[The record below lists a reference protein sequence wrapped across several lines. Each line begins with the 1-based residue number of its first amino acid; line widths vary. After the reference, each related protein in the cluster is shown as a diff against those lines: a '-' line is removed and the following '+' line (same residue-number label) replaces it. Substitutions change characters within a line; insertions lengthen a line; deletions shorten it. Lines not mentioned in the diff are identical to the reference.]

1 MRNLDEIT
9 DEVFR
14 RRDDFETARKQQMQ
28 TMRRRLTATLTA
40 FAIVLSVGVVGVAA
54 AVISGAD
61 WFAGFYSKTTKGE
74 LSESQLQY
82 LAENTVDIQQTVTS
96 DGITMTL
103 GAVISSR
110 NLFDVYIH
118 VVAPEGMSL
127 EGVNLGINDTF
138 TLVKENGEE
147 LKYCGGH
154 FHYVEDDD
162 GKAHTRTYALRV
174 YAPTGGDD
182 KGYIFSQGG
191 PLKMTINGLSYGAME
206 SVASYGEWSFELPFS
221 DREEDEKV
229 IITEPVVVNA
239 YSTLKKE
246 YVGKVKITSF
256 TMYNLFGS
264 GTFETVD
271 IETME
276 NYLDAYVNVQV
287 YFKDGTTARANSG
300 WCSKNQVEFMKG
312 NGTGEFEAGFS
323 EPIILSEVDYV
334 VFGGYK
340 DRKGNLIDGVI
351 VDIP

>member
-1 MRNLDEIT
+1 MKNYEEIGRN
-9 DEVFR
+9 VFLR
-14 RRDDFETARKQQMQ
+14 REKLLAERKERQQAIHRKVTTLVTALAII
-28 TMRRRLTATLTA
+28 LTIG
-40 FAIVLSVGVVGVAA
+40 AIGVGAAVLSG
-54 AVISGAD
+54 SD
-61 WFAGFYSKTTKGE
+61 WFAELYKKETHEE
-74 LSESQLQY
+74 LSEAQLQY
-82 LAENTVDIQQTVTS
+82 LADNTMDIQQTVTS

-103 GAVISSR
+103 GAVHSSR
-110 NLFDVYIH
+110 SLFDVYIH

-127 EGVNLGINDTF
+127 AGVNLGINHVVTF
-138 TLVKENGEE
+138 TKQDGQKLMHNGVSFYYVK
-147 LKYCGGH
+147 
-154 FHYVEDDD
+154 DDD
-162 GKAHTRTYALRV
+162 GRDNTRTYAFRV
-174 YAPTGGDD
+174 NALKKDGEEYN
-182 KGYIFSQGG
+182 FLQGG
-191 PLKMTINGLSYGAME
+191 PLKMTINGLSYGGME

-239 YSTLKKE
+239 YSALKKE

-276 NYLDAYVNVQV
+276 NYLDVYVNVQV

-300 WCSKNQVEFMKG
+300 WCSKDEVEFMKG
-312 NGTGEFEAGFS
+312 KGTGEFEAGFS